1 MVRFS
6 VAIAAFLLVVTGA
19 AHAEPAPAREAV
31 VRAYTEAANTG
42 DLERFLN
49 LYHPDIRKFR
59 FPGLPTSEGVAH
71 NRQAY
76 AKSFAANPDLHVEI
90 VERISLGDK
99 VVVHD
104 RVTGLA
110 GGKTSDEITAYQ
122 VENGRLTNI
131 VYIER
136 LAQ

>member
-1 MVRFS
+1 MVRLS
-6 VAIAAFLLVVTGA
+6 VATAAFVLVVASA
-19 AHAEPAPAREAV
+19 AHAEPAPSPEAV

-59 FPGLPTSEGVAH
+59 FPGLLASEGVAH

-90 VERISLGDK
+90 VELISLGDK
-99 VVVHD
+99 IVVHD

-122 VENGRLTNI
+122 VENGRITNI

-136 LAQ
+136 IAR